1 MVPCTRV
8 KIEMRHLLALLLLL
22 LAGAPAETEE
32 RADAG
37 PNRVRGEY
45 VRPVDPAH
53 QPLYERL
60 RRQRVLERLSE
71 FLAPFRL
78 PRELLLKV
86 EGCNGKAN
94 AYYEDAVVT
103 VCYEYLDF
111 INANLPEAET
121 PAGLKPED
129 AALGP
134 TFDVF
139 LHEAGHAVFDLLR
152 IPMMGR
158 EEDAADM
165 FSAYV
170 QLQLSKEEARTL
182 ILGIATL
189 ARKEAMAD
197 LRTPPR
203 LKDFADEHGHAAQ
216 RYFNVVCMAYGRDPQ
231 LFADAIRLGELPSE
245 RASGCGIEYAQFEH
259 AFQTLIMPHLD
270 SELYNI
276 VRARKWLRRDH
287 EG

>member
-1 MVPCTRV
+1 MF
-8 KIEMRHLLALLLLL
+8 
-22 LAGAPAETEE
+22 AGSPAV
-32 RADAG
+32 AG
-37 PNRVRGEY
+37 HEPDRRPNRVHGEY
-45 VRPVDPAH
+45 VRPANPAH
-53 QPLYERL
+53 QPVYENVK
-60 RRQRVLERLSE
+60 RQRVLERLGE

-78 PRELLLKV
+78 PRKLLLKI
-86 EGCNGKAN
+86 ESCGGKVN

-111 INANLPEAET
+111 INANLPETET
-121 PAGLKPED
+121 PAGLKPRD

-139 LHEAGHAVFDLLR
+139 LHEAGHAIFDLLR

-158 EEDAADM
+158 EEDAADQ

-189 ARKEAMAD
+189 GRKEAVKEMA
-197 LRTPPR
+197 TAPR
-203 LKDFADEHGHAAQ
+203 LKDFAGEHGFAAQ
-216 RYFNVVCMAYGRDPQ
+216 RYFNVICMAYGRDPQ
-231 LFADAIRLGELPSE
+231 LFADAIQLGELPAD
-245 RASGCGIEYAQFEH
+245 RAATCGLEYAQFEH
-259 AFQTLIMPHLD
+259 AFQTLILPHLD
-270 SELYNI
+270 NELYSG
-276 VRARKWLRRDH
+276 VRRRKWLRPDD